1 MLKCFIMQ
9 LGYKESSSEY
19 ELKNIVWNGI
29 EYDKK
34 KLIRFIQK
42 YEYLKTLDDN
52 DEVKEEIQIMDKILQ
67 SHNSDNLQKLLQN
80 DLEYSRWA
88 TIEKLARKVAIE
100 ILLDNKYHSRTF
112 EIISNL
118 PIVDYKLIIRRSKEL
133 INIIN
138 ETTAEAEMDTSKIPG
153 VK

>member
-1 MLKCFIMQ
+1 MQ
-9 LGYKESSSEY
+9 LGYKQSMSEY
-19 ELKNIVWNGI
+19 ELKNIIWNGI

-34 KLIRFIQK
+34 KLIRFVEK
-42 YEYLKTLDDN
+42 YQYLKTLDET
-52 DEVKEEIQIMDKILQ
+52 DEIKEEIQIMDSILK

-100 ILLDNKYHSRTF
+100 VLLDGKYHNYTF
-112 EIISNL
+112 ETISNL

-138 ETTAEAEMDTSKIPG
+138 ETIAEAEMDTSKIPG

>member
-1 MLKCFIMQ
+1 MQ
-9 LGYKESSSEY
+9 LGYKQSMSEY
-19 ELKNIVWNGI
+19 ELKNIIWNGI

-34 KLIRFIQK
+34 KLIRFVEK
-42 YEYLKTLDDN
+42 YQYLKTLDET
-52 DEVKEEIQIMDKILQ
+52 DEIKEEIQIMDSILK

-100 ILLDNKYHSRTF
+100 VLLDGKYHNYTF
-112 EIISNL
+112 ETISNL

-138 ETTAEAEMDTSKIPG
+138 ETITEAEMDTSKIPG

>member
-1 MLKCFIMQ
+1 MQ
-9 LGYKESSSEY
+9 LGYKQSMSEY

-34 KLIRFIQK
+34 KLIRFVEK
-42 YEYLKTLDDN
+42 YQYLKTLDET
-52 DEVKEEIQIMDKILQ
+52 DEVKEEIQIMDSILK

-100 ILLDNKYHSRTF
+100 VLLDGKYHNYTF
-112 EIISNL
+112 ETISNL

-138 ETTAEAEMDTSKIPG
+138 ETIAEAEMDTSKIPG

>member
-1 MLKCFIMQ
+1 MQ
-9 LGYKESSSEY
+9 FGYKDYLSEY
-19 ELKNIVWNGI
+19 ELKNIVWVGI

-34 KLIRFIQK
+34 KLIRFVEK
-42 YEYLKTLDDN
+42 YQYLKTLDET
-52 DEVKEEIQIMDKILQ
+52 DEIKEEIQIMDSILK

-100 ILLDNKYHSRTF
+100 VLLDGKYHNHTF
-112 EIISNL
+112 ETISNL
-118 PIVDYKLIIRRSKEL
+118 PISDYKLIIRRSKEL

-138 ETTAEAEMDTSKIPG
+138 ETIAEAEMDTSKIPG

>member
-1 MLKCFIMQ
+1 MQ
-9 LGYKESSSEY
+9 FGYKESTSEY

-34 KLIRFIQK
+34 KLIRFVEK
-42 YEYLKTLDDN
+42 YQYLKTLDET
-52 DEVKEEIQIMDKILQ
+52 DEIKEEIQIMDSILK

-100 ILLDNKYHSRTF
+100 VLLDGKYHNYTF
-112 EIISNL
+112 ETISNL

-138 ETTAEAEMDTSKIPG
+138 ETIAEAEMDTSKIPG

>member
-1 MLKCFIMQ
+1 MQ
-9 LGYKESSSEY
+9 LGYKQYSSEY

-34 KLIRFIQK
+34 KLVRFVEK
-42 YEYLKTLDDN
+42 YKYLKTLDET
-52 DEVKEEIQIMDKILQ
+52 DEVKEEIQIMDSILK

-112 EIISNL
+112 ETISNL
-118 PIVDYKLIIRRSKEL
+118 PIVDYKLVIRRSKEL

-138 ETTAEAEMDTSKIPG
+138 ETIAEAEMDTSKIPG

>member
-1 MLKCFIMQ
+1 MKLS
-9 LGYKESSSEY
+9 YKKSMSEY

-29 EYDKK
+29 DYDKR
-34 KLIRFIQK
+34 KLIRFVEK
-42 YEYLKTLDDN
+42 YEYLKTLAET
-52 DEVKEEIQIMDKILQ
+52 DEVKEEIQIMDGIFK

-88 TIEKLARKVAIE
+88 TIERLARKVSTE
-100 ILLDNKYHSRTF
+100 VILDGKYSEHTF
-112 EIISNL
+112 ETISNL

-138 ETTAEAEMDTSKIPG
+138 ETIAEAEMDTSKIPG

>member
-1 MLKCFIMQ
+1 MQ
-9 LGYKESSSEY
+9 LGYKQSMSEY
-19 ELKNIVWNGI
+19 ELKNIIWNGI

-34 KLIRFIQK
+34 KLIRFVEK
-42 YEYLKTLDDN
+42 YQYLKTLDET
-52 DEVKEEIQIMDKILQ
+52 DEIKEEIQIMDSILK

-100 ILLDNKYHSRTF
+100 VLLDGKYHNHTF
-112 EIISNL
+112 ETISNL

-138 ETTAEAEMDTSKIPG
+138 ETIAEAEMDTSKIPG

>member
-1 MLKCFIMQ
+1 MQ
-9 LGYKESSSEY
+9 LGYKQSMSEY
-19 ELKNIVWNGI
+19 ELKNIIWNGI

-34 KLIRFIQK
+34 KLIRFVEK
-42 YEYLKTLDDN
+42 YQYLKTLDET
-52 DEVKEEIQIMDKILQ
+52 DEVKEEIQIMDKILK

-100 ILLDNKYHSRTF
+100 VLLDGKYHNYTF
-112 EIISNL
+112 ETISNL

-138 ETTAEAEMDTSKIPG
+138 ETIAEAEMDTSKIPG

>member
-1 MLKCFIMQ
+1 MP
-9 LGYKESSSEY
+9 EY

-29 EYDKK
+29 EYDKR
-34 KLIRFIQK
+34 KLIRFVK
-42 YEYLKTLDDN
+42 KHKYLKTLAET
-52 DEVKEEIQIMDKILQ
+52 DEVKEEIQIMDDILKL
-67 SHNSDNLQKLLQN
+67 HNTDNLQKLLQN

-88 TIEKLARKVAIE
+88 TIERLARKVSTE
-100 ILLDNKYHSRTF
+100 VLLDGKYSKHTF

-138 ETTAEAEMDTSKIPG
+138 ETIAEAEMDTSKIPG

>member
-1 MLKCFIMQ
+1 MQ
-9 LGYKESSSEY
+9 LGYKQSISEY

-34 KLIRFIQK
+34 KLVRFVEK
-42 YEYLKTLDDN
+42 YEYLKTIEQT

-80 DLEYSRWA
+80 DFEYSRWA
-88 TIEKLARKVAIE
+88 TIEKLARKATTE
-100 ILLDNKYHSRTF
+100 IILNGKYSKNTF
-112 EIISNL
+112 ETISNL
-118 PIVDYKLIIRRSKEL
+118 PIVDYKLITKRSKEL
-133 INIIN
+133 IKIIN
-138 ETTAEAEMDTSKIPG
+138 ETIAEAEMDTSKIPG

>member
-1 MLKCFIMQ
+1 MQ
-9 LGYKESSSEY
+9 LGYKQSMSEY
-19 ELKNIVWNGI
+19 ELKNIIWNGI

-34 KLIRFIQK
+34 KLIRFVEK
-42 YEYLKTLDDN
+42 YQYLKTLDET
-52 DEVKEEIQIMDKILQ
+52 DEVKEEIQIMDKILK

-80 DLEYSRWA
+80 DSEYSRWA

-100 ILLDNKYHSRTF
+100 VLLDGKYHNYTF
-112 EIISNL
+112 ETISNL
-118 PIVDYKLIIRRSKEL
+118 PISDYKLIIRRSKEL

-138 ETTAEAEMDTSKIPG
+138 ETIAEAEMDTSKIPG

>member
-1 MLKCFIMQ
+1 MQ
-9 LGYKESSSEY
+9 LSYKESASEY

-42 YEYLKTLDDN
+42 YEYLKTLNDT
-52 DEVKEEIQIMDKILQ
+52 DEVKEEIQIMDDILQ

-100 ILLDNKYHSRTF
+100 ILLDNKYHNRTF

-133 INIIN
+133 IKIIN
-138 ETTAEAEMDTSKIPG
+138 ETTTEAEMDTSKIPG

>member
-1 MLKCFIMQ
+1 MQ
-9 LGYKESSSEY
+9 LGYKQSMSEY

-34 KLIRFIQK
+34 KLIRFVEK
-42 YEYLKTLDDN
+42 YEYLKTIQQT

-88 TIEKLARKVAIE
+88 TIEKLARKATTEV
-100 ILLDNKYHSRTF
+100 ILDGKYSKNTF
-112 EIISNL
+112 ETISNL
-118 PIVDYKLIIRRSKEL
+118 PISDYKLITKRSKEL
-133 INIIN
+133 IKIIN
-138 ETTAEAEMDTSKIPG
+138 ETIAEAEMDTSKIPG

>member
-1 MLKCFIMQ
+1 MQ
-9 LGYKESSSEY
+9 LSYKESASEY

-52 DEVKEEIQIMDKILQ
+52 DEVKEEIQIMDEILQ

-100 ILLDNKYHSRTF
+100 ILLDNKYHNRTF

-133 INIIN
+133 IKIIN
-138 ETTAEAEMDTSKIPG
+138 ETTTEAEMDTSKIPG

>member
-1 MLKCFIMQ
+1 MQ
-9 LGYKESSSEY
+9 LGYKQSMSEY
-19 ELKNIVWNGI
+19 ELKNIIWNGI

-34 KLIRFIQK
+34 KLIRFVEK
-42 YEYLKTLDDN
+42 YQYLKTLDET
-52 DEVKEEIQIMDKILQ
+52 DEVKQEIQIMDSILK

-100 ILLDNKYHSRTF
+100 VLLDGKYHNHTF
-112 EIISNL
+112 ETISNL

-138 ETTAEAEMDTSKIPG
+138 ETIAEAEMDTSKIPG

>member
-1 MLKCFIMQ
+1 MK
-9 LGYKESSSEY
+9 LGYKESMPEY

-29 EYDKK
+29 EYDKR
-34 KLIRFIQK
+34 KLIRFVK
-42 YEYLKTLDDN
+42 KHKYLKTLAET
-52 DEVKEEIQIMDKILQ
+52 DEVKEEIQIMDDILKL
-67 SHNSDNLQKLLQN
+67 HNTDNLQKLLQN

-88 TIEKLARKVAIE
+88 TIERLARKVSTE
-100 ILLDNKYHSRTF
+100 VLLDGKYSKHTF

-138 ETTAEAEMDTSKIPG
+138 ETIAEAEMDTSKIPG

>member
-1 MLKCFIMQ
+1 MQ
-9 LGYKESSSEY
+9 LGYKQSMSEY
-19 ELKNIVWNGI
+19 ELKNIIWNGI

-34 KLIRFIQK
+34 KLIRFVEK
-42 YEYLKTLDDN
+42 YQYLKTLDET
-52 DEVKEEIQIMDKILQ
+52 DEIKEEIQIMDSILK

-100 ILLDNKYHSRTF
+100 VLLDGKYHNYTF
-112 EIISNL
+112 ETISNL
-118 PIVDYKLIIRRSKEL
+118 PIIDYKLIIRRSKEL

-138 ETTAEAEMDTSKIPG
+138 ETIAEAEMDTSKIPG

>member
-1 MLKCFIMQ
+1 MQ
-9 LGYKESSSEY
+9 LGYKQSMSEY
-19 ELKNIVWNGI
+19 ELKNIIWNGI

-34 KLIRFIQK
+34 KLIRFVEK
-42 YEYLKTLDDN
+42 YKYLKTLDET
-52 DEVKEEIQIMDKILQ
+52 DEVKEEIQIMDSILK

-100 ILLDNKYHSRTF
+100 VLLDGKYHNHTF
-112 EIISNL
+112 ETISNL
-118 PIVDYKLIIRRSKEL
+118 PISDYKLIIRRSKEL

-138 ETTAEAEMDTSKIPG
+138 ETIAEAEMDTSKIPG

>member
-1 MLKCFIMQ
+1 MQ
-9 LGYKESSSEY
+9 LGYKQSMSEY
-19 ELKNIVWNGI
+19 ELKNIIWNGI

-34 KLIRFIQK
+34 KLIRFVEK
-42 YEYLKTLDDN
+42 YQYLKTLDET
-52 DEVKEEIQIMDKILQ
+52 DEVKEEIQIMDSILK

-100 ILLDNKYHSRTF
+100 VLLDGKYHNYTF
-112 EIISNL
+112 ETISNL

-138 ETTAEAEMDTSKIPG
+138 ETIAEAEMDTSKIPG

>member
-1 MLKCFIMQ
+1 MK
-9 LGYKESSSEY
+9 LGYKESMPEY

-29 EYDKK
+29 EYDKR
-34 KLIRFIQK
+34 KLIRFVK
-42 YEYLKTLDDN
+42 KHKYLKTLAET
-52 DEVKEEIQIMDKILQ
+52 DEVKEEIQIMDDILKL
-67 SHNSDNLQKLLQN
+67 HNTDNLQKLLQN

-88 TIEKLARKVAIE
+88 TIERLARKASTEV
-100 ILLDNKYHSRTF
+100 LLDGKYSKHTF

-138 ETTAEAEMDTSKIPG
+138 ETIAEAEMDTSKIPG